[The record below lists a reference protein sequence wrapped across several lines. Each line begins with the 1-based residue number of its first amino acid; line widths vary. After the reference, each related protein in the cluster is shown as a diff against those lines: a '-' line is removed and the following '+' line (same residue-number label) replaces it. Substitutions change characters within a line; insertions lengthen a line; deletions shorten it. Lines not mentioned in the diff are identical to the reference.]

1 MQCAAGASDWLRPTK
16 TGFMLA
22 WSVVSLLTFLAE
34 DYEHMLVLR
43 FLLGITEA
51 PVSVLSYWWMGA
63 GLTVLKVLPWS
74 TLHDQHVLYEEGN
87 GYAYVYLVHG
97 QHAGQLFL
105 RPHRSADLL

>member
-1 MQCAAGASDWLRPTK
+1 
-16 TGFMLA
+16 MLA

-51 PVSVLSYWWMGA
+51 PVSVFACWWMGA
-63 GLTVLKVLPWS
+63 RLTVLEVLPWS
-74 TLHDQHVLYEEGN
+74 IVHDQHVLYEKGD
-87 GYAYVYLVHG
+87 GHAYVHLVHG

-105 RPHRSADLL
+105 RTHRSADLL